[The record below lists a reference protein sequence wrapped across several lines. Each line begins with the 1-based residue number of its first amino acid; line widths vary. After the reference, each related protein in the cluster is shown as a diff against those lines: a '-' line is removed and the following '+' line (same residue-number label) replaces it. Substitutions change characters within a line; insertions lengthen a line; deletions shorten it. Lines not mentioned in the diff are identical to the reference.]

1 MNSWQGTSGYY
12 NPGSSGYVQCNSFGY
27 STTCNRVGYVAP
39 SYTPGIRGGSV
50 NRYYRYEL
58 DCKDGTFDR
67 KGDRVQ
73 GIRRKGWMSV
83 VEDPTALTVARKYCP
98 IISSL
103 PK

>member
-50 NRYYRYEL
+50 NRHYRYEL
-58 DCKDGTFDR
+58 DCKDGSFDR

-83 VEDPTALTVARKYCP
+83 VEDSTALTVARKYCP